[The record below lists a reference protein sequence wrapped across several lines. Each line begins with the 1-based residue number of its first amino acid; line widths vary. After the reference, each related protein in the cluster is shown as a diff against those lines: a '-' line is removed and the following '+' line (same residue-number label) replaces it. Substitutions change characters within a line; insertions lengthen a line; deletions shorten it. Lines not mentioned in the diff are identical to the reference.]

1 MVKLPEPN
9 KKDGVC
15 YAVTEDGVELPVVD
29 VTHPAFALDLSDSEQ
44 GGLVQGFMNESI
56 PFASCPKPLRNLL
69 LRILL
74 RGSVLAQGIR
84 EAEGGFMSWLH
95 TYLLKLGPEMLGSAY
110 AKPIDRKIAA
120 AFPAMSVRLRLQ
132 DVAHLMAETL
142 LPALEAAPSG
152 PLHFLNIAGGP
163 AVDTL
168 NALVLLTRQ
177 APGIL
182 DHRSVTITVL
192 DIDDAGPAF

>member
-1 MVKLPEPN
+1 MKLPEPN

-44 GGLVQGFMNESI
+44 GALVQGFMNESV

-84 EAEGGFMSWLH
+84 E
-95 TYLLKLGPEMLGSAY
+95 
-110 AKPIDRKIAA
+110 RKADSCQGWT
-120 AFPAMSVRLRLQ
+120 PTS
-132 DVAHLMAETL
+132 
-142 LPALEAAPSG
+142 
-152 PLHFLNIAGGP
+152 
-163 AVDTL
+163 
-168 NALVLLTRQ
+168 
-177 APGIL
+177 
-182 DHRSVTITVL
+182 
-192 DIDDAGPAF
+192 